1 MYKRT
6 LDALA
11 ASPPPIEMRKHGA
24 IMADCQFGKVKYSPI
39 SFTWSARTNQDDAVV
54 LIEFYDEDD

>member
-11 ASPPPIEMRKHGA
+11 ASPPPIEMRKYGA
-24 IMADCQFGKVKYSPI
+24 IMADCQFGKAKYSPI
-39 SFTWSARTNQDDAVV
+39 SFTWSARSNQDDSAV
-54 LIEFYDEDD
+54 LIEFYDG